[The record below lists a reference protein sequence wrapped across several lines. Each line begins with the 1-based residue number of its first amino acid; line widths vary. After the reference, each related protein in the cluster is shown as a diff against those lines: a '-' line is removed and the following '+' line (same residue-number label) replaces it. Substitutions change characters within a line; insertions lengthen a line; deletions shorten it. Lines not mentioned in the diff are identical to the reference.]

1 MGKSKVGLALIDYL
15 RDREKKVLLLESD
28 TSDPDVY
35 KAHFPHAEDALVG
48 KEVDLGKADG
58 WIELVNEASGFP
70 DHTVVINSADRSNT
84 GMEKYRAMPRESLSE
99 LDRKRIIFWDINR
112 LRDSMELLRAFLN
125 TYYGP
130 PEKFELT
137 PPRRPGRLLREK
149 GKRLIFPTSPTAWPR
164 GGTPTCGY
172 Q

>member
-15 RDREKKVLLLESD
+15 RDREKKVLLQESD

-35 KAHFPHAEDALVG
+35 RPISLMRKMPLSARKLIWVTQMAGLSCNA
-48 KEVDLGKADG
+48 AR
-58 WIELVNEASGFP
+58 GFP
-70 DHTVVINSADRSNT
+70 DHTVVINSPDRSNT
-84 GMEKYRAMPRESLSE
+84 GMEKYRSMPRESLSE
-99 LDRKRIIFWDINR
+99 LDRKRIIFWVINR
-112 LRDSMELLRAFLN
+112 QRDSMELLRAFLN